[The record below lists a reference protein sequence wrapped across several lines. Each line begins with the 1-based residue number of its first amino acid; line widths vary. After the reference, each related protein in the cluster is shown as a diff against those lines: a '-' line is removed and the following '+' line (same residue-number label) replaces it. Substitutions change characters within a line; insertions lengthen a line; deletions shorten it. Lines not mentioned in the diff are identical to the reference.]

1 MVITMLKVEN
11 LWVKVEDKEILKG
24 INLNIGENEL
34 HVVMGPNGSG
44 KSTLALTIAGH
55 PKYKV
60 IQGSILFE
68 GEEITS
74 LPPEERVKKGI
85 FLSFQH
91 PVEVDGVK
99 IIHFLQR
106 ILKNL
111 KGMDEIKAYE
121 AIYTAIKELGLDE
134 SILTRF
140 LNVGFSGGER
150 KKLEMLQAYLVE
162 PKLLI
167 LDEPDSGVDVD
178 SLKTIAKII
187 RRLYERGTSVLLIT
201 HYGRILEYLNP
212 TKVHV
217 IKNGKI
223 VASGSIDL
231 VKIIEERGYSAVG
244 DNEE

>member
-1 MVITMLKVEN
+1 
-11 LWVKVEDKEILKG
+11 
-24 INLNIGENEL
+24 
-34 HVVMGPNGSG
+34 
-44 KSTLALTIAGH
+44 
-55 PKYKV
+55 
-60 IQGSILFE
+60 
-68 GEEITS
+68 
-74 LPPEERVKKGI
+74 
-85 FLSFQH
+85 
-91 PVEVDGVK
+91 
-99 IIHFLQR
+99 
-106 ILKNL
+106 
-111 KGMDEIKAYE
+111 MDEIKAYE